1 MKKNIIIIGS
11 RGYRFAY
18 GGWETFV
25 TNLVDNEDKNKY
37 KFYIPTLTYE
47 KEKDGKY
54 QEDDFLETPFI
65 YTREKGFA
73 TMFSFTIQS
82 MKYYVKYI
90 QEKKLKNCTM
100 LILGCKIGPLMPI
113 WFHKLHK
120 MGVKIIMNPDGLE
133 WSREKW
139 AWWIKQCFK
148 ISERYSIKY
157 CDAIVSDSKAIQE
170 YMDKKYAKY
179 QKPSYF
185 IAYGAYLDSKGKKN
199 EPVKEVFEKYHIKE
213 KNYYLIVGRFIPENN
228 YETIIK
234 EFMKS
239 KTKKDLM
246 IICNLEKNKFYESL
260 LEKTNFTKDKRIKFV
275 GSFYDQEGL
284 IYIRENAYAYL
295 HGHSAGGTNPS
306 LLEALSK
313 TSINI
318 LYDVAYNKEVGQ
330 DACFYFTK
338 EENNLRKQI
347 DKVDKLSTQE
357 IKAYEEKSKQ
367 RIKEEYTWDIVV
379 NKYNQ
384 LFDTEDLKK

>member
-11 RGYRFAY
+11 RGYNFSY

-25 TNLVDNEDKNKY
+25 TNFVANEDAKSYN
-37 KFYIPTLTYE
+37 FYIPTLTYQKEENE
-47 KEKDGKY
+47 KIICKGN
-54 QEDDFLETPFI
+54 LECPYI
-65 YTREKGFA
+65 YTKNRGFA
-73 TMFSFTIQS
+73 TMFTFTINS
-82 MKYYVKYI
+82 IKYYINYI
-90 QEKKLKNCTM
+90 QKNQLQNVVM
-100 LILGCKIGPLMPI
+100 LILGCKVGPLMPL
-113 WFHKLHK
+113 WFKKLHK
-120 MGVKIIMNPDGLE
+120 LGVKIIINPDGLE
-133 WSREKW
+133 WKREKW

-157 CDAIVSDSKAIQE
+157 SDAIVSDSKAIQK
-170 YMDKKYAKY
+170 YMDDKY
-179 QKPSYF
+179 QKYNKPSYF

-199 EPVKEVFEKYHIKE
+199 ESVKEVFEKYHIKE

-239 KTKKDLM
+239 KTQKDLM

-260 LEKTNFTKDKRIKFV
+260 KEKTNFTSDKRIKFV
-275 GSFYDQEGL
+275 GPFYDQEGL
-284 IYIRENAYAYL
+284 IYIRENAYCYL

-330 DACFYFTK
+330 DSCFYFTK
-338 EENNLRKQI
+338 EENNLCKQI
-347 DKVDKLSTQE
+347 DEIDKLSAQE
-357 IKAYEEKSKQ
+357 IKGFEEKAKQ

-379 NKYNQ
+379 NKYNKV
-384 LFDTEDLKK
+384 FK